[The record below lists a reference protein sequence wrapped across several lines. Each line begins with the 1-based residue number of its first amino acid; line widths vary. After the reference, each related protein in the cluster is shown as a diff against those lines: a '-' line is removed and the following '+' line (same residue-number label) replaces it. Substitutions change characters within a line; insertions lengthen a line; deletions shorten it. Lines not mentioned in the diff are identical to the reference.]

1 MFVIKFVP
9 PPISPLVDMADMD
22 KAVTK
27 VIKVE
32 IAMITKVSP
41 IFVFFS
47 LITFSEFI
55 VIKDYLILLVPPPRR
70 A

>member
-1 MFVIKFVP
+1 
-9 PPISPLVDMADMD
+9 MADMD

-41 IFVFFS
+41 IFLILS
-47 LITFSEFI
+47 LITYNQFI
-55 VIKDYLILLVPPPRR
+55 VIRITYSRLSHHPGEPEKEHNTPNTHHVAD
-70 A
+70 

>member
-1 MFVIKFVP
+1 
-9 PPISPLVDMADMD
+9 MADID